1 MQNNAYQTITERCK
15 NFPKQRKPESEC
27 VSFCVCAFL
36 AGLSKCFGIR
46 LHEDKRKV
54 LRKEKKN
61 QARQNH
67 GKNFLTQLL
76 LAKLEAIE
84 NYIHLSAARY

>member
-1 MQNNAYQTITERCK
+1 MQNNAYQTITERSK

-46 LHEDKRKV
+46 LHEDRSVEKG
-54 LRKEKKN
+54 EKKSSKAESWQELLN
-61 QARQNH
+61 SE
-67 GKNFLTQLL
+67 LL

-84 NYIHLSAARY
+84 N

>member
-1 MQNNAYQTITERCK
+1 MKIE
-15 NFPKQRKPESEC
+15 
-27 VSFCVCAFL
+27 
-36 AGLSKCFGIR
+36 
-46 LHEDKRKV
+46 V

>member
-1 MQNNAYQTITERCK
+1 M
-15 NFPKQRKPESEC
+15 C
-27 VSFCVCAFL
+27 VFL
-36 AGLSKCFGIR
+36 CLCIFSRALQIFGIR

>member
-36 AGLSKCFGIR
+36 AGLSKSLGSAYMKI
-46 LHEDKRKV
+46 
-54 LRKEKKN
+54 KEKC
-61 QARQNH
+61 
-67 GKNFLTQLL
+67 
-76 LAKLEAIE
+76 
-84 NYIHLSAARY
+84 